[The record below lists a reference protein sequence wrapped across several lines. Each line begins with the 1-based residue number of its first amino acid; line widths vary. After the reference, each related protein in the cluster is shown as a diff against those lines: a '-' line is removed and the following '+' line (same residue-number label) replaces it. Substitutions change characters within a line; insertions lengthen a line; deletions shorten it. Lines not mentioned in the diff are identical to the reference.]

1 MAEGQEKTF
10 DPTAQRIRKAR
21 EDGNVFRS
29 QEILSVGML
38 ATGLVMVWL
47 TGAGMFEKLHLLTA
61 RLFLGASTTPINMMA
76 VPPLLHEVSLTV
88 LSMLLPLFG
97 AILVVGIAGNIS
109 QTGFNFTTK
118 VLEPKPDRISLLKG
132 LKRIF
137 SSKGLF
143 NLLKSLSK
151 VLIVGPIA
159 YFNISARMEEIMML
173 HTVPLQDALAIAGPW
188 IISLL
193 LQIMLVLTALSV
205 ADFAYE
211 KWKYKEDLKMSKQ
224 EIQDEQ
230 KQSEGDA
237 QIKGKRRQIAMEIA
251 RRPRL
256 DHAVLKADVVVTNP
270 THYAIA
276 LYYNPEESPAP
287 RVLVKG
293 IRKRA
298 LRIKQLALD
307 NGIPTMENR
316 PLARALYATVEEQQE
331 IPEELYQA
339 VAAILIEIYQ
349 TEGRQPGQPRAQ
361 A

>member
-38 ATGLVMVWL
+38 TTGLIMLWV
-47 TGAGMFEKLHLLTA
+47 TGTGIFEEMRLMSA
-61 RLFLGASTTPINMMA
+61 RLFLGASTTQLNMGA
-76 VPPLLHEVSLTV
+76 VPPLLYEVSYSV
-88 LSMLLPLFG
+88 LMMLLPLF
-97 AILVVGIAGNIS
+97 AAFLVVGIAGNIS

-118 VLEPKPDRISLLKG
+118 VLEPKPDRISPLKG

-137 SSKGLF
+137 SSKGVF
-143 NLLKSLSK
+143 GVVKSLSK
-151 VLIVGPIA
+151 IVIVGPIA
-159 YFNISARMEEIMML
+159 YFNISSRMDQIMML
-173 HTVPLQDALAIAGPW
+173 HTIPLQDALALAGPW
-188 IISLL
+188 LASLL
-193 LQIMLVLTALSV
+193 IQVVLVLAALAI
-205 ADFAYE
+205 ADFAFE
-211 KWKYKEDLKMSKQ
+211 KWKYNEDLKMSKQ

-230 KQSEGDA
+230 KQNEGDA
-237 QIKGKRRQIAMEIA
+237 QIKGKRRQIAMEMA

-307 NGIPTMENR
+307 NGIPTIENR

-349 TEGRQPGQPRAQ
+349 TEGRQPGQPRA
-361 A
+361 